1 MISTW
6 GKYLAARVANI
17 IMSTAPMAKFGAI
30 TAPTRRSS
38 LKRASSSISSSVRPV
53 VPTTGRTPISRAI
66 STWRLTTAGTV
77 KSTSTS
83 GRASRSA
90 VSRES
95 EKVTP
100 KGPRPVTSPT
110 SSPPCDREMPRT
122 HSNAS
127 SRTNVLSTS
136 RTIRPLAPAQA
147 TPLPSPTSFPACE
160 REMHR
165 TNSKAASRTSILT
178 TSRPIRPLA
187 PATSTRI
194 GFTACAFRQP
204 APTRSPPFRLLFVHP
219 GPAVGVPGIVFV
231 HHPIEGFFEVD
242 AHGIGETD
250 HDEQDVRQLQCDI
263 SLGLPGLFRFFPVTV
278 IHFAGQLAHFLGHP
292 RQHGEGPEIPLAAL
306 ADVRIHFPLQPT
318 QGFPVHLLY
327 PSDFSFMV
335 TQLSSENKPFR
346 IASASGGMYNKAG
359 LKSETAGHAGRFF
372 HWNARR
378 RLR

>member
-6 GKYLAARVANI
+6 GKYLAARAANI

-38 LKRASSSISSSVRPV
+38 LKRASSSISSSLRPV

-66 STWRLTTAGTV
+66 STWRLTPAGTV
-77 KSTSTS
+77 KAAGTS
-83 GRASRSA
+83 GRSSRSA

-100 KGPRPVTSPT
+100 KGPRPIT
-110 SSPPCDREMPRT
+110 
-122 HSNAS
+122 
-127 SRTNVLSTS
+127 
-136 RTIRPLAPAQA
+136 
-147 TPLPSPTSFPACE
+147 SPTSFPACE
-160 REMHR
+160 REMPR
-165 TNSKAASRTSILT
+165 TNSKASSRTNILT

-187 PATSTRI
+187 PATTTRI

-204 APTRSPPFRLLFVHP
+204 APKRSPPFRLLFVHP
-219 GPAVGVPGIVFV
+219 GPTVGVPGIVFV

-263 SLGLPGLFRFFPVTV
+263 SLGLPELFRFFPVTV

-292 RQHGEGPEIPLAAL
+292 RQHGEGPEIPLAEL
-306 ADVRIHFPLQPT
+306 ADVRIHFPLQLS
-318 QGFPVHLLY
+318 QGFPVHLLH
-327 PSDFSFMV
+327 PSDFFFMV

-346 IASASGGMYNKAG
+346 IASASGGM
-359 LKSETAGHAGRFF
+359 
-372 HWNARR
+372 
-378 RLR
+378 